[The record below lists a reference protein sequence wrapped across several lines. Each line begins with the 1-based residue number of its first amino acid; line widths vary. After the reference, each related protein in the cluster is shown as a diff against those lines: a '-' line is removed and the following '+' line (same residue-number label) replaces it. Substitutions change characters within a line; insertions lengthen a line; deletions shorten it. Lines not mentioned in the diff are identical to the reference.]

1 MNDPIAAV
9 RQAPSGS
16 IATSSTPES
25 YRYYAVWLLS
35 SEYMLNKLDRTL
47 LTPLIE
53 PIKLEFQ
60 LSDTQMGLL
69 GGMAFA
75 LFYTT
80 LAMPLARLADHINRV
95 NIVSISIAV
104 WSVFT
109 ALTGLATGF
118 WTLLAARIGIGVG
131 EAGCNPASYSI
142 ISDYFHAKRRAT
154 ALAIFHAGASVGVF
168 IGFLVAG
175 FVLSHYTWRHA
186 FFIVGIPGLI
196 LALVVKLTLREPQ
209 RGMSDEHQVAHHVA
223 PPALHVLME
232 LLRKPAF
239 RNMAIACALN
249 NAAIFGIGT
258 FIPSYLIRSHEV
270 AASDASYI
278 LAFVH
283 LAGGFFGTFFGG
295 MLSDRLANHFQDRRY
310 YLWVPAGFMVLYFP
324 LAQITYGTHDVY
336 VAIAGITLTQI
347 CMVVYL
353 SPCLS
358 ALFGMVGLRERAL
371 ASALLL
377 LILNFIGIGLGP
389 YAAGLISDLV
399 NASLANQGMDA
410 TQATAEGLRW
420 SLRGMTILGIWAA
433 LHYFLSARRLKQD
446 SLQ

>member
-1 MNDPIAAV
+1 
-9 RQAPSGS
+9 
-16 IATSSTPES
+16 
-25 YRYYAVWLLS
+25 
-35 SEYMLNKLDRTL
+35 
-47 LTPLIE
+47 
-53 PIKLEFQ
+53 
-60 LSDTQMGLL
+60 
-69 GGMAFA
+69 
-75 LFYTT
+75 
-80 LAMPLARLADHINRV
+80 
-95 NIVSISIAV
+95 
-104 WSVFT
+104 
-109 ALTGLATGF
+109 
-118 WTLLAARIGIGVG
+118 
-131 EAGCNPASYSI
+131 
-142 ISDYFHAKRRAT
+142 
-154 ALAIFHAGASVGVF
+154 
-168 IGFLVAG
+168 
-175 FVLSHYTWRHA
+175 
-186 FFIVGIPGLI
+186 
-196 LALVVKLTLREPQ
+196 
-209 RGMSDEHQVAHHVA
+209 MSDEHQVAHHVA

-353 SPCLS
+353 SP
-358 ALFGMVGLRERAL
+358 R
-371 ASALLL
+371 
-377 LILNFIGIGLGP
+377 
-389 YAAGLISDLV
+389 
-399 NASLANQGMDA
+399 
-410 TQATAEGLRW
+410 
-420 SLRGMTILGIWAA
+420 AA